1 MKAANIIIDKERPDS
16 WAHHPGTAS
25 PTLWKFDT
33 TAIYRKGRRLR
44 INTDRL
50 RRQFVI
56 DGFRCHDGREIKRR
70 LEVMA
75 ARQGIRTL
83 LIHKVFK
90 PPTDRQT
97 KFIEQFNSRLRHGG
111 FINGQGQEN

>member
-1 MKAANIIIDKERPDS
+1 MKAARIIVDKELPDS
-16 WAHHPGTAS
+16 WAHQPGTSS

-33 TAIYRKGRRLR
+33 TAIYRRGRLR

-56 DGFRCHDGREIKRR
+56 DGFRCHDGREVKRR

-75 ARQGIRTL
+75 AHEGIRTL

-90 PPTDRQT
+90 PPTVRQA
-97 KFIEQFNSRLRHGG
+97 KFIEQFNKQLRHGG
-111 FINGQGQEN
+111 FNGQGQEN